1 MKYWK
6 KRRQDLELQKRS
18 RKSRQREDPGIGICF
33 QWKQR
38 GEKLLGAVSSGADDD
53 IRQAIAL
60 ARAIVAHWGM
70 SSNIGRG

>member
-18 RKSRQREDPGIGICF
+18 RKSRQR
-33 QWKQR
+33 

-53 IRQAIAL
+53 IRQATAL
-60 ARAIVAHWGM
+60 ARAIVARWGM
-70 SSNIGRG
+70 SSKIGRG